1 MRPTRLSLLPA
12 VALATLA
19 LAACGAS
26 SGSPSPAA
34 SASGGASPAAGAVK
48 VTATEMKFDPSSI
61 TVPAGEVT
69 FEVTNGGTI
78 EHEFEIFKGD
88 TVVDEVEG
96 LVPGVT
102 LPLTVELE
110 AGDYTYVCK
119 IAGHEEAGM
128 KGTLTVTG

>member
-1 MRPTRLSLLPA
+1 MFRSVRPALLGS
-12 VALATLA
+12 LA
-19 LAACGAS
+19 LAASSAIAACGGAPAS
-26 SGSPSPAA
+26 AGPATAVPSGVVAVEARNNPYAFSPS
-34 SASGGASPAAGAVK
+34 
-48 VTATEMKFDPSSI
+48 TLL
-61 TVPAGEVT
+61 VPAGTVT
-69 FEVTNGGTI
+69 FSVKNVGTE

-102 LPLTVELE
+102 LPLTVNLE